1 MSRWTEILE
10 VLAGELDQQLNGLTS
25 RMDEISSR
33 VTSLGERVGVDLTAG
48 VPFLTQEERVKAV
61 MRQALVEDSGVV
73 SHIDSV
79 VRTSIEKAVE
89 DGEVAA
95 YDHEHDEYATND
107 HEHED
112 EFAASDHEHDE
123 YASTSSLEDLE
134 QRIEEVASDA
144 PDTEAID
151 GRLDRLEE
159 RCDADVGKL
168 DRLEERCDAAGRKL
182 TDM

>member
-48 VPFLTQEERVKAV
+48 VPLLRQDERVKSI
-61 MRQALVEDSGVV
+61 MREALETDSGVV
-73 SHIDSV
+73 SAIHSV

-89 DGEVAA
+89 DGEVPA
-95 YDHEHDEYATND
+95 YDHEHDDQYA
-107 HEHED
+107 EVE
-112 EFAASDHEHDE
+112 HEHDE
-123 YASTSSLEDLE
+123 YASTSTVEDLE
-134 QRIEEVASDA
+134 QRVEEVASDA

-151 GRLDRLEE
+151 GRLDKLEE
-159 RCDADVGKL
+159 QT
-168 DRLEERCDAAGRKL
+168 EAAGRKL
-182 TDM
+182 IG

>member
-48 VPFLTQEERVKAV
+48 VPLLTQEERVKAV
-61 MRQALVEDSGVV
+61 MREALETDSDVV
-73 SHIDSV
+73 LSIHSI
-79 VRTSIEKAVE
+79 VRTLIEKAVE
-89 DGEVAA
+89 DGEVPA
-95 YDHEHDEYATND
+95 YDHEHDDQYA
-107 HEHED
+107 EV
-112 EFAASDHEHDE
+112 DHEHDE

-134 QRIEEVASDA
+134 QRVEEVASDA
-144 PDTEAID
+144 PDTEEID

-159 RCDADVGKL
+159 RCN
-168 DRLEERCDAAGRKL
+168 AAGHKL